1 MYYMFFSCDKMFFC
15 FFEKDEYFL
24 DVISFLINP
33 EHEDFS
39 GSSSL
44 KQNRTNVLECN
55 IELCYDKNK
64 TSVRCTRCVRR
75 VKSAK

>member
-1 MYYMFFSCDKMFFC
+1 MYYMFFSCDKMFFV

-39 GSSSL
+39 GSSYL
-44 KQNRTNVLECN
+44 KQ
-55 IELCYDKNK
+55 KQNK
-64 TSVRCTRCVRR
+64 CS
-75 VKSAK
+75 